1 MPEREFRILRV
12 EYRPDDQDIVKE
24 RIALALN
31 GHEFYTKKAETYNEA
46 YESLSGQDHWDLLI
60 TDMSLGENSEAIRRK
75 KKYQNYE
82 LKGNVLLDIAGRKQI
97 PVIIVT
103 AAPLS
108 QREVN
113 QYHCVNKIRGFFLV
127 HDFDRSLFIDKVK
140 EVWENWDAHQSGEKL
155 DDLAMPISQSKTIHN
170 PIQEPTNM
178 HFYALLIGVANYR
191 HVRPLAKTTND
202 VDGLFKT
209 LLKNGYSSEN
219 ISILKDG
226 DATKNNIS
234 QKLDWLA
241 SSTKKEDTAI
251 IFFSG
256 HGMRSVGGFSPGEYL
271 CPVEANLDQLK
282 ESCISSEEF
291 TTALRAIHADRLV
304 VFLDSCHSGG
314 VGQARDA
321 NLNLQEGLSQQTYD
335 QIAQS
340 ENGKG
345 RVIIASCLP
354 NEVSWELTDWKNGLF
369 THYLLEGLNG
379 AAADSDGKVRIM
391 GLSGYISRN
400 VPNHGQEQHPFIQL
414 AAQDFVVAIN
424 PNSQSPVTEE
434 TLREEIAPTQTV
446 VQETASTIKNQN
458 PTRQQK
464 NELCQK
470 ILDAYDEDT
479 FEGLCNNMGVVYS
492 DLHGAR
498 NFENKIFKLI
508 TKCIIEG
515 LYEDLVVT
523 VCNRPYFT
531 RQNT

>member
-191 HVRPLAKTTND
+191 HVTQLTKTTND
-202 VDGLFKT
+202 AQDLYDA
-209 LLKNGYSSEN
+209 LIRNGYSPKKMN
-219 ISILKDG
+219 ILKDG
-226 DATKNNIS
+226 YATKDIILE
-234 QKLDWLA
+234 QLGLLA
-241 SSTKKEDTAI
+241 NSTGEGDTAI
-251 IFFSG
+251 VFFSG
-256 HGMRSVGGFSPGEYL
+256 HGMRIVEGSSQVEYL
-271 CPVEANLDQLK
+271 CPVDANLEQIK
-282 ESCISSEEF
+282 ETCISSEEF
-291 TTALRAIHADRLV
+291 TANLRKIKADRLV

-314 VGQARDA
+314 VGEPKDA
-321 NLNLQEGLSQQTYD
+321 NLQIKKGLSEETYN
-335 QIAQS
+335 QMA
-340 ENGKG
+340 NGQG
-345 RVIIASCLP
+345 RVIIASCKS
-354 NEVSWELTDWKNGLF
+354 NEVSWEFENWENGLF
-369 THYLLEGLNG
+369 THYLLEGLKG
-379 AAADSDGKVRIM
+379 EAADSDGKVHIM
-391 GLSGYISRN
+391 RLCDYISQN
-400 VPNHGQEQHPFIQL
+400 VPQQQSTQHPFIKL
-414 AAQDFVVAIN
+414 AAENFVIAIN
-424 PNSQSPVTEE
+424 PEFSPKQRKKPEPNQTEI
-434 TLREEIAPTQTV
+434 REKLLKEKEQLLG
-446 VQETASTIKNQN
+446 KMD
-458 PTRQQK
+458 
-464 NELCQK
+464 L
-470 ILDAYDEDT
+470 AYDRDD
-479 FEGLCNNMGVVYS
+479 FQLLCRNMGV
-492 DLHGAR
+492 D
-498 NFENKIFKLI
+498 
-508 TKCIIEG
+508 
-515 LYEDLVVT
+515 YEDLRDNTLPLKMDRLISICQHHGKYQDLVNKVH
-523 VCNRPYFT
+523 NHPYFANQET
-531 RQNT
+531 IKTS

>member
-155 DDLAMPISQSKTIHN
+155 DDLAMPTSQSKTIHN

-314 VGQARDA
+314 VGEPRDP
-321 NLNLQEGLSQQTYD
+321 NIEIQKGLSHTTYN
-335 QIAQS
+335 QMA
-340 ENGKG
+340 NGQG
-345 RVIIASCLP
+345 RVIIASCKS
-354 NEVSWELTDWKNGLF
+354 NEVSWEFENWENGLF
-369 THYLLEGLNG
+369 THYLLEGLKG
-379 AAADSDGKVRIM
+379 EAADSDGKVHIM
-391 GLSGYISRN
+391 RLCDYISQN
-400 VPNHGQEQHPFIQL
+400 VPQQQSTQHPFIKL
-414 AAQDFVVAIN
+414 AAENFVIAIN
-424 PNSQSPVTEE
+424 PEFSPKQRKTPEPNQTEI
-434 TLREEIAPTQTV
+434 REKLLKEKEQLLG
-446 VQETASTIKNQN
+446 KMD
-458 PTRQQK
+458 
-464 NELCQK
+464 L
-470 ILDAYDEDT
+470 AYDRDD
-479 FEGLCNNMGVVYS
+479 FQLLCRNMGV
-492 DLHGAR
+492 D
-498 NFENKIFKLI
+498 
-508 TKCIIEG
+508 
-515 LYEDLVVT
+515 YEDLRDNTLPLKMDRLISICQHHGKYQDLVNKVH
-523 VCNRPYFT
+523 NHPYFANQET
-531 RQNT
+531 IKTS

>member
-97 PVIIVT
+97 PVIVVT

-155 DDLAMPISQSKTIHN
+155 DDLAMPISQRKTIHN

-314 VGQARDA
+314 VGEPRDP
-321 NLNLQEGLSQQTYD
+321 NIEIQKGLSHTTYN
-335 QIAQS
+335 QMA
-340 ENGKG
+340 NGQG
-345 RVIIASCLP
+345 RVIIASCKS
-354 NEVSWELTDWKNGLF
+354 NEVSWEFENWENGLF

-379 AAADSDGKVRIM
+379 KAANNDKEVYIM
-391 GLSGYISRN
+391 SLCDYISKN
-400 VPNHGQEQHPFIQL
+400 VPQQQSTQHPFIKL
-414 AAQDFVVAIN
+414 AAENFVIAIN
-424 PNSQSPVTEE
+424 PEFSKKPPNQQRTPTPNNTVTKEQLRKQIKDAYTDSEFE
-434 TLREEIAPTQTV
+434 TLCGDMEVEYQDLLQYRTLDLQRFHLIDICYRHGKYQDLVDKVHNRSYFTN
-446 VQETASTIKNQN
+446 QETIK
-458 PTRQQK
+458 T
-464 NELCQK
+464 
-470 ILDAYDEDT
+470 
-479 FEGLCNNMGVVYS
+479 S
-492 DLHGAR
+492 
-498 NFENKIFKLI
+498 
-508 TKCIIEG
+508 
-515 LYEDLVVT
+515 
-523 VCNRPYFT
+523 
-531 RQNT
+531 